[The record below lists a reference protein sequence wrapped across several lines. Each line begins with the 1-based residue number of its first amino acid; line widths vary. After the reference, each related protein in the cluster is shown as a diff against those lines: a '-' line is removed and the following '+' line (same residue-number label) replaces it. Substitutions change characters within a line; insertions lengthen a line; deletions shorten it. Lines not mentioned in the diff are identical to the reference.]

1 MAPTRQTE
9 ETPGVPARR
18 AALRLLDAVLR
29 RGDPLDQVA
38 PPLLRPIERGDDRA
52 LAMAIVQ
59 EALRW
64 LPDLDALIDS
74 ATQTVL
80 PEDAKARAVLQ
91 LMLAQALRLG
101 LPPHAVI
108 ATGLPLLQGGPRR
121 LAHGVFSALLKREA
135 ALPDAPTLP
144 PAVAER
150 WDAAW
155 PTRTAAIAAGLA
167 TPPPLDLTL
176 RDAGQTAHWVQ
187 ELGGV
192 SLLPG
197 HVRLPRGQAVESL
210 PGFAD
215 GAWWVQDLAAS
226 LPARLLGAGEG
237 RRVLDLCA
245 APGGKTMQLAA
256 AGWSVT
262 ALDKSARRLE
272 RLTANMARTGLAVE
286 VVQGDVLTWAPGA
299 PFDAVLLDAPC
310 SATGTCRRHPDVL
323 HRLAA
328 MDDLT
333 ALQAQML
340 ARAADWLKPGGTLV
354 YATCSLEPE
363 EGEAQ
368 AAAFTA
374 LAPAPIAAGELP
386 TGIAPSAQGWLRS
399 DPGMLADAGGI
410 DGFFAA
416 RWRRG

>member
-1 MAPTRQTE
+1 
-9 ETPGVPARR
+9 
-18 AALRLLDAVLR
+18 
-29 RGDPLDQVA
+29 
-38 PPLLRPIERGDDRA
+38 
-52 LAMAIVQ
+52 MAIVQ

-108 ATGLPLLQGGPRR
+108 ATGLPLLMGGPRR
-121 LAHGVFSALLKREA
+121 LAHGVFSALLKRGA
-135 ALPDAPTLP
+135 ALPDAPMLP
-144 PAVAER
+144 SAVAAR

-155 PTRTAAIAAGLA
+155 PGRTAAIAAGLA
-167 TPPPLDLTL
+167 TPPPLDLSL
-176 RDAGQTAHWVQ
+176 RDPAQTDHWAR

-192 SLLPG
+192 SLQPG

-210 PGFAD
+210 PGFAQ
-215 GAWWVQDLAAS
+215 GEWWVQDLAAS
-226 LPARLLGAGEG
+226 LPVRLLGAGEG

-256 AGWSVT
+256 AGWAVT

-272 RLTANMARTGLAVE
+272 RLSANLARTRLTAQ
-286 VVQGDVLTWAPGA
+286 VVQGDALTWSPEA

-333 ALQAQML
+333 LLQAQML
-340 ARAADWLKPGGTLV
+340 ARAADWLAPGGTLV

-363 EGEAQ
+363 EGEGQ

-374 LAPAPIAAGELP
+374 LAPAPIAASELP
-386 TGIAPSAQGWLRS
+386 AGVEPTGQGWLRS

-416 RWRRG
+416 RWHKL